1 MIDLSHI
8 IPFPFPK
15 LQRAC
20 TGKQRTQYRQPDTR
34 RSPPSPSNTLDR
46 FNKPFTAKN
55 NWQLFD
61 RPLKTRRRSE
71 RENVVEVLLY
81 HDNSEGTM
89 SFGVKRQGLDYTVTK
104 TFEASNKPEHTS
116 AEKNQI
122 RLKFSTYLSRL
133 LTYFIFHCYDFLD
146 EIGKFFVSRL
156 GEVQTWANA
165 CKSMFKSPIT
175 HFFQTVYFFL
185 FSFVLFMV

>member
-8 IPFPFPK
+8 ILFPFPK

-122 RLKFSTYLSRL
+122 RLKFSTYFSPCVHLPL
-133 LTYFIFHCYDFLD
+133 EIIDIFHIPLLWFFRWNWQILRVSFGWHSNT
-146 EIGKFFVSRL
+146 GKCL
-156 GEVQTWANA
+156 
-165 CKSMFKSPIT
+165 
-175 HFFQTVYFFL
+175 
-185 FSFVLFMV
+185 